1 MAMATITAAITNAI
15 REAVKPGHQL
25 LPATNNNNNSTG
37 SSSISSNYSN
47 NVLAH

>member
-25 LPATNNNNNSTG
+25 LPATNNNNTR
-37 SSSISSNYSN
+37 SSSSSNYSN
-47 NVLAH
+47 NVLAY